1 MNLYGKSL
9 RAVWIIGVAFCAA
22 AFHISAS
29 LAQSAAPITPSGLN
43 TQVNISAT
51 PPHGTVQYDISGG
64 TRSGTNLF
72 HSFGNFNVPDHN
84 IANFLNDTGLATT
97 NILGR
102 VTGGNVSNIF
112 GTIQTTGFGNA
123 NLFLMNPAGIVFGPT
138 ASLNVGG
145 SITFTTA
152 DYLRLDKAGG
162 PNAGIFRADPTRVSL
177 LTSASVDAFGFLGSN
192 PGSITVEGSQFRV
205 SEKQGISV
213 VGGNITIQNGTLE
226 NGTVQTARLSA
237 PNGQIN
243 LATAKSP
250 GEFLQDL
257 TAAPNI
263 NGMSFRSFGSVHL
276 ASGSTVDVSQT
287 ENGKVAIRGGQLVL
301 EIQNSQL
308 DTTSSLIST
317 GTASIQ
323 DSIVLAPGS
332 SLVSQTSSTDPGPNV
347 HMIADRIT
355 ILGTPG
361 SVANLEALPFTGIR
375 SNTQGTG
382 NAGNIVLQATGN
394 IEATN
399 VVTLLSSS
407 GINSAGTAASSTL
420 ARGNAGNV
428 ELTSMNGDIL
438 MRGGGRA
445 TQVASATFN
454 SSGNAG
460 KVMASA
466 PQGDIVLDGATLIT
480 STSGLDG
487 GGREG
492 GQVEITAKNLHM
504 KAGELNNQTT
514 GSFKPGGITVTL
526 SGTLRM
532 ETDPSLVLPHIPS
545 DSLIVT
551 SSVTDA
557 PAGDI
562 TLTAKDIV
570 VTQGS
575 IINSAAFASG
585 PGGHIKVVSDT
596 LTVTDG
602 AQLSSGSTRA
612 PNRGRL
618 LEILGSISPTGA
630 GGDITIQTL
639 GSTNS
644 VFIDG
649 KGSGIFADTEGTGAG
664 GSIHL
669 SARTLAIQ
677 NGGTISAET
686 SGTKSSATGGS
697 IIINSS
703 DQMTL
708 TNGSSITASSKGPAD
723 AGNISIN
730 AGQQLLVQNSK
741 ITTEA
746 HQANGGNIKVVA
758 IDRINLANGRITTSV
773 LEGSGDSGKIFIDPN
788 QVVVQNNST
797 ILTQAVH
804 GHGGD
809 ITITTPRFLQ
819 DQTSLVD
826 ASSQFG
832 QSGRVSIQSST
843 SNLSGTVAQ
852 LASKPSGAQALLQ
865 NRCVALA
872 GGEQSTFIVAGRDT
886 LPSEPGGWLS
896 SALSMDHLRR
906 HDAEHATGPT
916 AKSVGPSGS
925 PAMVVPVQETQAL
938 SLRRLTPPG
947 FLVRTFG
954 IDRLTGCRS

>member
-1 MNLYGKSL
+1 MHRLL
-9 RAVWIIGVAFCAA
+9 RATAIICAVFWA
-22 AFHISAS
+22 TMLHIYVGSA
-29 LAQSAAPITPSGLN
+29 QTAPSITPSGLN
-43 TQVNISAT
+43 TQVNLSHASPT
-51 PPHGTVQYDISGG
+51 GTVQYDITGG
-64 TRSGTNLF
+64 TRVGTNLF
-72 HSFGNFNVPDHN
+72 HSFGDFNVPNNN
-84 IANFLNDTGLATT
+84 IANFLNTSINGALPSTS

-102 VTGGNVSNIF
+102 VTGGNPSNIF
-112 GTIQTTGFGNA
+112 GMIQTSGFGNA

-145 SITFTTA
+145 SVTFTTA
-152 DYLRLDKAGG
+152 DYLRLDKLGG
-162 PNAGIFRADPTRVSL
+162 PSSGVFHADLAQTSL
-177 LTSASVDAFGFLGSN
+177 LSSAPVDAFGFLGSH
-192 PGSITVEGSQFRV
+192 PGAITIQGSQLGI
-205 SEKQGISV
+205 SDGQGISL
-213 VGGNITIQNGTLE
+213 VGGNISIQNGTLE
-226 NGTVQTARLSA
+226 NGTVHPARLSA
-237 PNGQIN
+237 PHGQID

-257 TAAPNI
+257 TAAPNS
-263 NGMSFRSFGSVHL
+263 NGISFRSYGSAHFT
-276 ASGSTVDVSQT
+276 SGSTVDFSQT
-287 ENGKVAIRGGQLVL
+287 GNGKISIRGGQLVL
-301 EIQNSQL
+301 EIHNAVLNTADNPPSSAVAPNQ
-308 DTTSSLIST
+308 DTIL
-317 GTASIQ
+317 
-323 DSIVLAPGS
+323 LAPGS
-332 SLVSQTSSTDPGPNV
+332 SIVSRTFS
-347 HMIADRIT
+347 ADRGPDIQLVADYLQF
-355 ILGTPG
+355 IGEADPHSPTPKGPPVAVLARTNG
-361 SVANLEALPFTGIR
+361 SGDAGNVTLRTSGNLELI
-375 SNTQGTG
+375 NYVQ
-382 NAGNIVLQATGN
+382 ID
-394 IEATN
+394 
-399 VVTLLSSS
+399 SSS
-407 GINSAGTAASSTL
+407 GLTPDGTAPSLVL
-420 ARGNAGNV
+420 APGNAGNV
-428 ELTSMNGDIL
+428 DLTSTHANIRMTGFATVGTSQTGNSSGTTGTVTASAPGGEIL
-438 MRGGGRA
+438 LDGANLFTSASRQSRGGG
-445 TQVASATFN
+445 QVTVTSQNLRMMNFGLISADNESLF
-454 SSGNAG
+454 
-460 KVMASA
+460 K
-466 PQGDIVLDGATLIT
+466 T
-480 STSGLDG
+480 S
-487 GGREG
+487 
-492 GQVEITAKNLHM
+492 
-504 KAGELNNQTT
+504 
-514 GSFKPGGITVTL
+514 GITVTL
-526 SGTLRM
+526 SDKL
-532 ETDPSLVLPHIPS
+532 E
-545 DSLIVT
+545 VT
-551 SSVTDA
+551 GGSVITASSVSGA

-575 IINSAAFASG
+575 IINNAAFASG
-585 PGGHIKVVSDT
+585 SGGHLKIVTDT
-596 LTVTDG
+596 LQVTDG

-618 LEILGSISPTGA
+618 LDLIRGTKLTGE
-630 GGDITIQTL
+630 GGDITIQAL
-639 GSTNS
+639 GHTGS
-644 VFIDG
+644 VIIDG
-649 KGSGIFADTEGTGAG
+649 RDSGIFADTEGTGVG
-664 GSIHL
+664 GTINL
-669 SARTLAIQ
+669 SARALAIQ

-686 SGTKSSATGGS
+686 SGTTASATGGS
-697 IIINSS
+697 IIVNAT
-703 DQMTL
+703 DQVAL
-708 TNGSSITASSKGPAD
+708 TNGGSITASSKGPAD

-852 LASKPSGAQALLQ
+852 LASKPSGAHALLQ

-886 LPSEPGGWLS
+886 LPSEPGGWLN

-925 PAMVVPVQETQAL
+925 PAMVVPMRETQPL

-947 FLVRTFG
+947 FLVQTFATG
-954 IDRLTGCRS
+954 PTGCRS